1 MKNKKTV
8 ITIGITIIAILVSL
22 GICSFINNEKSYDIR
37 ITIPAGTMNEVVY
50 QEDFIYSDE
59 EISPTG
65 NKIIIS
71 SGKGLVDTEVV
82 LKPIEVKEEN
92 AYEPT
97 YLTPGMPVEM
107 EVEKGAWF
115 KIGVNMQNPT
125 DEDIDVYVTVTSV
138 ELRIE

>member
-1 MKNKKTV
+1 MKKILTLLLICIFILSGCSQNDSYKIKITV
-8 ITIGITIIAILVSL
+8 
-22 GICSFINNEKSYDIR
+22 
-37 ITIPAGTMNEVVY
+37 PAGTTKDIIY

-59 EISPTG
+59 EISPKG

-71 SGKGLVDTEVV
+71 SGDGLGDTEVV

-107 EVEKGAWF
+107 NVEKDAWF
-115 KIGVNMQNPT
+115 KVGISMQNPSDT
-125 DEDIDVYVTVTSV
+125 DKTYYVEIEGIEV
-138 ELRIE
+138 RIK